1 MELISRMKGK
11 DFPTGRNEN
20 TLFKS
25 YESNKK
31 AVRGWLRATSP
42 LFRRPSRCDGG
53 HSTTKGLDSVATGI
67 DHPPRLSRMIN
78 WKRPQMEDPG
88 SNRTSQSGPS
98 FYVRSIEAQ

>member
-31 AVRGWLRATSP
+31 AVWGWLRATSP

-53 HSTTKGLDSVATGI
+53 HSTIKGLDSVATGI
-67 DHPPRLSRMIN
+67 GSSSKAFTNDQLEASPNGRSR
-78 WKRPQMEDPG
+78 
-88 SNRTSQSGPS
+88 
-98 FYVRSIEAQ
+98 